1 MGKRRKHSK
10 IDQLEPAVKET
21 VDEMIKT
28 GAYYREIVDYIQ
40 SHGVSISLA
49 AVGKYAKNLMSTLDA
64 LRLSQE
70 NFRAIMEE
78 TDRYPDL
85 DMTDG
90 ILRLLCNQMLDA
102 INKLPEERLQE
113 VDFDTLSKNAVA
125 LTRAVAYKKNVD
137 VKTRD
142 ALENGAEQF
151 RDLIFEAMAA
161 ERPDLYQ
168 EVRRK
173 SRRRTRHEYV
183 CDSGKTWNGL
193 RSSSQPAKTRI
204 LYPLSAANPV
214 HPERR
219 YLDRPDRTDFFRI
232 FVFRISRAFA
242 VRVLL

>member
-1 MGKRRKHSK
+1 MGRRKHSK
-10 IDQLEPAVKET
+10 IDNLEPAVKET

-102 INKLPEERLQE
+102 INKLPEERLSE
-113 VDFDTLSKNAVA
+113 IDFDTLSKKCRGTHPCSGVQEERGHQDTGSAGKRC
-125 LTRAVAYKKNVD
+125 RAVQ
-137 VKTRD
+137 
-142 ALENGAEQF
+142 GS
-151 RDLIFEAMAA
+151 DL
-161 ERPDLYQ
+161 
-168 EVRRK
+168 
-173 SRRRTRHEYV
+173 
-183 CDSGKTWNGL
+183 
-193 RSSSQPAKTRI
+193 
-204 LYPLSAANPV
+204 
-214 HPERR
+214 
-219 YLDRPDRTDFFRI
+219 
-232 FVFRISRAFA
+232 
-242 VRVLL
+242 

>member
-1 MGKRRKHSK
+1 MGRRKHSK
-10 IDQLEPAVKET
+10 IDNLEPAVKET

-102 INKLPEERLQE
+102 INKTSCRRNGCRRS
-113 VDFDTLSKNAVA
+113 TLTPCPKMPWHSPVQWR
-125 LTRAVAYKKNVD
+125 T
-137 VKTRD
+137 
-142 ALENGAEQF
+142 
-151 RDLIFEAMAA
+151 
-161 ERPDLYQ
+161 
-168 EVRRK
+168 
-173 SRRRTRHEYV
+173 RRTWTPRHEICWRTV
-183 CDSGKTWNGL
+183 Q
-193 RSSSQPAKTRI
+193 SSSRI
-204 LYPLSAANPV
+204 
-214 HPERR
+214 
-219 YLDRPDRTDFFRI
+219 
-232 FVFRISRAFA
+232 
-242 VRVLL
+242 

>member
-28 GAYYREIVDYIQ
+28 GAYYREIVAYIQ

-102 INKLPEERLQE
+102 INNLPEERLQE

-125 LTRAVAYKKNVD
+125 LTRAVAYEKNVD

-168 EVRRK
+168 EVRRFMK
-173 SRRRTRHEYV
+173 DKQKE
-183 CDSGKTWNGL
+183 DK
-193 RSSSQPAKTRI
+193 A
-204 LYPLSAANPV
+204 
-214 HPERR
+214 
-219 YLDRPDRTDFFRI
+219 
-232 FVFRISRAFA
+232 
-242 VRVLL
+242 

>member
-28 GAYYREIVDYIQ
+28 GAYYREIVAYIQ

-125 LTRAVAYKKNVD
+125 LTRALH
-137 VKTRD
+137 TRK
-142 ALENGAEQF
+142 
-151 RDLIFEAMAA
+151 M
-161 ERPDLYQ
+161 
-168 EVRRK
+168 
-173 SRRRTRHEYV
+173 
-183 CDSGKTWNGL
+183 
-193 RSSSQPAKTRI
+193 
-204 LYPLSAANPV
+204 
-214 HPERR
+214 
-219 YLDRPDRTDFFRI
+219 
-232 FVFRISRAFA
+232 
-242 VRVLL
+242 

>member
-40 SHGVSISLA
+40 SHGISISLA

-102 INKLPEERLQE
+102 INKLPEERL
-113 VDFDTLSKNAVA
+113 
-125 LTRAVAYKKNVD
+125 
-137 VKTRD
+137 
-142 ALENGAEQF
+142 
-151 RDLIFEAMAA
+151 
-161 ERPDLYQ
+161 
-168 EVRRK
+168 
-173 SRRRTRHEYV
+173 
-183 CDSGKTWNGL
+183 
-193 RSSSQPAKTRI
+193 
-204 LYPLSAANPV
+204 
-214 HPERR
+214 
-219 YLDRPDRTDFFRI
+219 
-232 FVFRISRAFA
+232 
-242 VRVLL
+242 

>member
-1 MGKRRKHSK
+1 MGRRKHSK
-10 IDQLEPAVKET
+10 IDNLEPAVKET

-102 INKLPEERLQE
+102 INKLPEI
-113 VDFDTLSKNAVA
+113 DFDTLSKNAVA

-137 VKTRD
+137 TKTRD
-142 ALENGAEQF
+142 LLENGAEQF
-151 RDLIFEAMAA
+151 KDLIYEAMAA
-161 ERPDLYQ
+161 ERPDLYK
-168 EVRRK
+168 EVKKFIK
-173 SRRRTRHEYV
+173 SKAKE
-183 CDSGKTWNGL
+183 GK
-193 RSSSQPAKTRI
+193 S
-204 LYPLSAANPV
+204 
-214 HPERR
+214 
-219 YLDRPDRTDFFRI
+219 
-232 FVFRISRAFA
+232 
-242 VRVLL
+242 